1 MLQIITGKFFTTD
14 DLIVTHHRG
23 VLYSNYQPE
32 YFKIIN
38 TPVGFL
44 SSAETW
50 GDNPRNSVCSLI
62 YEYDERLEAVRP
74 DGTKEFLVSVGGDY
88 IIQDF
93 AAVTAF
99 ALNITCSPDLS
110 LVRRLTQSKHASLG
124 VANVPDNYVNRV
136 FNQRVDYSPDDES
149 QLQSFISELVG
160 LKRKTYKAA
169 MRAIRRYVNGLH
181 RIADDLD
188 LAYALLVASIESLAQ
203 EFDAFAPTWEDYDQG
218 KRRALDDALAGASDE
233 TAKKVR
239 ETILSQEHLSLARRY
254 REFTLAHLKPAF
266 FREEAVKETLPVN
279 RPDLRVS
286 LERAYQFRSK
296 YVHSL
301 HELPRNLSV
310 SPTFANTINVEGKL
324 MLTFHGLARVA
335 RHVIREFITRSLKV
349 DRETF
354 DYRYDLPNIVRVRLD
369 ESMWIWS
376 HGGYNHNSARR
387 YLNGFL
393 NQLSRILSGSP
404 GAAITDISAVVEKIE
419 TCVLGLAKAEQRL
432 PMLMLYLLFHAYVP
446 LENRRPNWEQL
457 LEKYSKDLEAL
468 SIESMLIPVLTSAK
482 FDWTPEE
489 YSKIRDEYFKQRY
502 NRNGLSFG
510 PLIETAVTLHLA
522 EIYRRANDE
531 GHSRQFVSEAVEN
544 FPGHQKLLEFE
555 QDMRN
560 QSLPAI
566 EWWKIML
573 PRKAVDSSDGAVES
587 EEKAEQTKV
596 SGNE

>member
-1 MLQIITGKFFTTD
+1 M
-14 DLIVTHHRG
+14 
-23 VLYSNYQPE
+23 
-32 YFKIIN
+32 
-38 TPVGFL
+38 
-44 SSAETW
+44 A
-50 GDNPRNSVCSLI
+50 
-62 YEYDERLEAVRP
+62 
-74 DGTKEFLVSVGGDY
+74 
-88 IIQDF
+88 
-93 AAVTAF
+93 
-99 ALNITCSPDLS
+99 
-110 LVRRLTQSKHASLG
+110 
-124 VANVPDNYVNRV
+124 
-136 FNQRVDYSPDDES
+136 
-149 QLQSFISELVG
+149 
-160 LKRKTYKAA
+160 
-169 MRAIRRYVNGLH
+169 
-181 RIADDLD
+181 
-188 LAYALLVASIESLAQ
+188 
-203 EFDAFAPTWEDYDQG
+203 
-218 KRRALDDALAGASDE
+218 
-233 TAKKVR
+233 
-239 ETILSQEHLSLARRY
+239 
-254 REFTLAHLKPAF
+254 
-266 FREEAVKETLPVN
+266 
-279 RPDLRVS
+279 

-335 RHVIREFITRSLKV
+335 RHVIREFVTRSLKA

-354 DYRYDLPNIVRVRLD
+354 DYRHDLPNIVRVRLD

-432 PMLMLYLLFHAYVP
+432 PMLILYLLFHAYVP

-482 FDWTPEE
+482 FDWAPEE

-502 NRNGLSFG
+502 NRNGLLFG
-510 PLIETAVTLHLA
+510 SLIETAVTLHLA

-531 GHSRQFVSEAVEN
+531 GHSRQLVSEAVEN

-555 QDMRN
+555 QDIRN

-566 EWWKIML
+566 EWWKIL
-573 PRKAVDSSDGAVES
+573 LLHKAVDSSDGAVES

-596 SGNE
+596 FGNE